1 MGRMEQRSQGRSAR
15 AEPPVGIIGRSVA
28 RQHVRAE
35 PLLPRRRDGADDRS
49 GARVRIQDPLVPPR
63 CGVVQDRRPAR
74 QGRDLGLGVG
84 GLVEIQRRGDRRH
97 PAKRR
102 PEPTGGRAADH
113 PFGRPGRHPAAQPGS
128 RQGDVCRAALRH
140 SDHPRSGA
148 PRDHRQPCLGHRTRL
163 DGRHARAG
171 QDGRRGGVVRRSVLG
186 LLEGRAGLQRRLAR
200 VRPRRSRAPAALRL
214 RAGRSARA
222 RERPMIALLLAQ
234 TIAITGGTVYPVSGP
249 KLPNASV
256 LIRDGR
262 IVAVGTKVSI
272 PSGATRIDASGKWIT
287 PGLIDGTG
295 QLGLVEINAVPG
307 TREASVQGDTI
318 AAAFNVAEGI
328 NPASTLIPVTRIEGI
343 TTALAVP
350 TGNLVSGQAALID
363 LDGATIEQM
372 LVKSPVGIVADLS
385 ERAKDNAGGS
395 RAAVANRLRGV
406 FRDALEYERRK
417 VDFGRAQM
425 RPLSASAADLEAL
438 LPVLHAQVSLI
449 AYANRRSDIETAL
462 RLAQEFKLKLILTGA
477 AEGWEIAPAIAA
489 AGVPVLVEPLNN
501 IPSYDALGIR
511 YDNAAVLAKAGVKV
525 ALLEPDTHKSRN
537 LRQQAGNAVS
547 YGMTW
552 DQALR
557 AVTLAPA
564 EIFGVADRYG
574 SLEPGKVANVVVW
587 SGDPFEFTTGVEH
600 VFIRGKEV
608 PLTSRQTELF
618 ERYRKLPPTY

>member
-1 MGRMEQRSQGRSAR
+1 
-15 AEPPVGIIGRSVA
+15 
-28 RQHVRAE
+28 
-35 PLLPRRRDGADDRS
+35 
-49 GARVRIQDPLVPPR
+49 
-63 CGVVQDRRPAR
+63 
-74 QGRDLGLGVG
+74 
-84 GLVEIQRRGDRRH
+84 
-97 PAKRR
+97 
-102 PEPTGGRAADH
+102 
-113 PFGRPGRHPAAQPGS
+113 
-128 RQGDVCRAALRH
+128 
-140 SDHPRSGA
+140 
-148 PRDHRQPCLGHRTRL
+148 
-163 DGRHARAG
+163 
-171 QDGRRGGVVRRSVLG
+171 
-186 LLEGRAGLQRRLAR
+186 
-200 VRPRRSRAPAALRL
+200 
-214 RAGRSARA
+214 
-222 RERPMIALLLAQ
+222 MIALLLAQ
-234 TIAITGGTVYPVSGP
+234 TIALTGGTVYPVSGP
-249 KLPNASV
+249 KLANANV

-262 IVAVGTKVSI
+262 IVAVGTNVTI
-272 PSGATRIDASGKWIT
+272 PSGATRIDAAGKWIT

-295 QLGLVEINAVPG
+295 QLGLVEISAVPG

-328 NPASTLIPVTRIEGI
+328 NPASTLIPVARIAGI
-343 TTALAVP
+343 TTALVVP

-372 LVKSPVGIVADLS
+372 LVKSPVGTVADLS

-395 RAAVANRLRGV
+395 RAAVADRLRAV

-438 LPVLHAQVSLI
+438 LPVLHARVPLM

-462 RLAQEFKLKLILTGA
+462 RLAKEFKLKLILSGA

-511 YDNAAVLAKAGVKV
+511 YENAAVLAKAGVKV

-557 AVTLAPA
+557 AVTLSPA

-600 VFIRGKEV
+600 VLIRGKEI

-618 ERYRKLPPTY
+618 ERYKKLPPNY